1 MTAGLGF
8 NYLQK
13 WIFDL
18 SYTAYS
24 GGGKYN
30 VLRDRDFISASV
42 RYSF

>member
-1 MTAGLGF
+1 LTFGLGF

-18 SYTAYS
+18 AYTDYS
-24 GGGKYN
+24 GGGRYN
-30 VLRDRDFISASV
+30 QLHDRDFFAASV